1 MRDGDYYV
9 DDTMLK
15 ITVNGEPARVL
26 VGSPYFPMLQ
36 FCGYRA
42 WRRWRQ
48 SQEGEPVL

>member
-1 MRDGDYYV
+1 MKLMLDTQSPYIIKYAMRDGNYYV

-15 ITVNGEPARVL
+15 I
-26 VGSPYFPMLQ
+26 S
-36 FCGYRA
+36 GYRA